1 MREVRNLSVE
11 KFVYFKMLNLPN
23 FERVLL
29 QQGLSSRTD
38 LSV

>member
-29 QQGLSSRTD
+29 QGLSSRTD